1 MAFTV
6 PTIEPAKPV
15 GLAAGDWIEASSM
28 NSLVLRDRFLFATRR
43 RVIASIGQFTTNS
56 SMLYQTVGGF
66 YAKTLPTATDT
77 LLFGFVATD
86 DATVRLTIT
95 ASTNA
100 ITTGGPGSIIGA
112 LTNVPIATWFTVLV
126 EVRGNTGSPV
136 TIRGIYIAEQVLVAA
151 DLP

>member
-6 PTIEPAKPV
+6 PTIEPNRPV

-28 NSLVLRDRFLFATRR
+28 NSLVQRDRFLFATRR

-56 SMLYQTVGGF
+56 SMLYQTVGSF

-86 DATVRLTIT
+86 DASVKLIIT
-95 ASTNA
+95 SYIATA
-100 ITTGGPGSIIGA
+100 TTGGPGSIIGA
-112 LTNVPIATWFTVLV
+112 LTGVPIATWFTVLV
-126 EVRGNTGSPV
+126 QVKGNTGTPV
-136 TIRGIYIAEQVLVAA
+136 TVRGIYIAEQVLDAA